1 MRTVSSA
8 RFEILK
14 RQASRLKK
22 DFGITHSQALDRV
35 AIENGYSNWSRL
47 AKSVD
52 SKVIPSKPHQIQIF
66 CSILREPGNTEPFF
80 WWEEVHCL
88 YPARHYADMG
98 WMRLRGIRHRSRE
111 GVAQILATTRRA
123 IHFMDE
129 TGLRTSRAWTSLFK
143 EGATP
148 SGFDHT
154 NVWRDENKR
163 IIITTEPYFADTGKI
178 EKLTEW
184 CKANDWQLVRTPRD
198 VGIWNPCDV
207 KCSADCSSH
216 TNMFILAPKKN
227 GGDVESVLSM
237 LC

>member
-1 MRTVSSA
+1 MRTVPST

-22 DFGITHSQALDRV
+22 DSGITHSQALDRI

-52 SKVIPSKPHQIQIF
+52 SRVTSSKPHKIQIY
-66 CSILREPGNTEPFF
+66 CSIPRDPGNTEPFF
-80 WWEEVHCL
+80 WCEEVPCM
-88 YPARHYADMG
+88 YPGKHYADMG
-98 WMRLRGIRHRSRE
+98 WMHLQGVRHRNRD
-111 GVAQILATTRRA
+111 GVAEILATTRRA
-123 IHFMDE
+123 INFMDE

-143 EGATP
+143 GDAP
-148 SGFDHT
+148 YGLDHT

-163 IIITTEPYFADTGKI
+163 IIITTEPYFAATGKI

-184 CKANDWQLVRTPRD
+184 CKANDWQLVRTPRN
-198 VGIWNPCDV
+198 VGIWNPCDA

-227 GGDVESVLSM
+227 GGDVENVLSM